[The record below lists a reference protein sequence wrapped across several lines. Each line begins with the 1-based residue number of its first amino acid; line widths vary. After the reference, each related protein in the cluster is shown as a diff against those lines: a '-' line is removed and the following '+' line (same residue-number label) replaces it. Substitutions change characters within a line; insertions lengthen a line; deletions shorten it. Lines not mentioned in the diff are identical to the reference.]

1 MHLPLE
7 CSYILLQYYYFPRF
21 QMKKENKMVKWLT
34 VI

>member
-1 MHLPLE
+1 MYLPLE

-21 QMKKENKMVKWLT
+21 QVKKENTTVKWLT